1 MGRVQDLVTGKDLM
15 TSKDLVVGEDGL
27 PRCRWAG
34 PGGDYAAYHDTEW
47 GRTLHGDDA
56 LFERLSLEGFQA
68 GLAWITVLR
77 KREAFRA
84 AFQHFHIDTVAAY
97 TEADVERLL
106 TDPGIIRSRAKIESA
121 VHNARVVRDL
131 PGGLDAFL
139 WDFAPAT
146 HRRPKSFTETP
157 TQTPESVAMAKA
169 LKKAGVKFIGP
180 TSAYALMQATGMVD
194 DHVTG
199 CFRAEG

>member
-1 MGRVQDLVTGKDLM
+1 MQDLVI
-15 TSKDLVVGEDGL
+15 GEDGL
-27 PRCRWAG
+27 ARCGWAG
-34 PGGDYAAYHDTEW
+34 TGGDYAAYHDTEW

-56 LFERLSLEGFQA
+56 MFERLSLEGFQA

-84 AFQHFHIDTVAAY
+84 AFHDFRIAEVAAL
-97 TEADVERLL
+97 TPADVDRLL

-121 VHNARVVRDL
+121 IHNAHVVQDL
-131 PGGLDAFL
+131 DGGLDAFL
-139 WDFAPAT
+139 WSFAPPK
-146 HRRPKSFTETP
+146 RPERPRSFSETP
-157 TQTPESVAMAKA
+157 TVTPESTAMAKA

-194 DHVTG
+194 DHLKG
-199 CFRAEG
+199 CHRAAA

>member
-1 MGRVQDLVTGKDLM
+1 MGGVQDLVTGD
-15 TSKDLVVGEDGL
+15 DGL
-27 PRCRWAG
+27 ARCGWAG
-34 PGGDYAAYHDTEW
+34 NGGDYAAYHDTEW

-56 LFERLSLEGFQA
+56 MFERLSLEGFQA

-77 KREAFRA
+77 KREAFRK
-84 AFQHFHIDTVAAY
+84 AFHDFHIDAVAAL

-106 TDPGIIRSRAKIESA
+106 TDPGIIRSRPKIESA
-121 VHNARVVRDL
+121 IHNARVVRDL
-131 PGGLDAFL
+131 PGGLDAYL

-146 HRRPKSFTETP
+146 HRRPASSAQTP
-157 TQTPESVAMAKA
+157 TATPESTAMAKA

-194 DHVTG
+194 DHVAD
-199 CFRAEG
+199 CFRAA

>member
-1 MGRVQDLVTGKDLM
+1 MGTVQDLVI
-15 TSKDLVVGEDGL
+15 GEDNL
-27 PRCRWAG
+27 PRCGWAG
-34 PGGDYAAYHDTEW
+34 SGGDYAEYHDQEW

-56 LFERLSLEGFQA
+56 MFERLSLEGFQA

-84 AFQHFHIDTVAAY
+84 AFQHFQIDAVAAY

-106 TDPGIIRSRAKIESA
+106 DDSGIIRSRAKIEA
-121 VHNARVVRDL
+121 AIHNARIVRDL
-131 PGGLDAFL
+131 PEGIDAYL
-139 WDFAPAT
+139 WGFAPT
-146 HRRPKSFTETP
+146 KRRRRFKSFAEAPTVTE
-157 TQTPESVAMAKA
+157 ESTAMAKA
-169 LKKAGVKFIGP
+169 LKKTGVKFIGP

-194 DHVTG
+194 DHLAG

>member
-1 MGRVQDLVTGKDLM
+1 MGTVQDLVTG
-15 TSKDLVVGEDGL
+15 EDGIA
-27 PRCRWAG
+27 RCGWAG
-34 PGGDYAAYHDTEW
+34 TGGDYASYHDTEW

-56 LFERLSLEGFQA
+56 MFERLSLEGFQA
-68 GLAWITVLR
+68 GLSWITVLR

-84 AFQHFHIDTVAAY
+84 AFHQFQIEAVASL

-121 VHNARVVRDL
+121 IHNAKVVRDL
-131 PGGLDAFL
+131 PEGLDAFV
-139 WDFAPAT
+139 WSFAPTT

-157 TQTPESVAMAKA
+157 TETPESKAMAKA
-169 LKKAGVKFIGP
+169 LKKSGVKFIGP

-194 DHVTG
+194 DHLTG
-199 CFRAEG
+199 CFRAAG

>member
-1 MGRVQDLVTGKDLM
+1 MGSVQDLVI
-15 TSKDLVVGEDGL
+15 GEDNL
-27 PRCRWAG
+27 PRCGWAG
-34 PGGDYAAYHDTEW
+34 TAGDYTAYHDDEW

-56 LFERLSLEGFQA
+56 MFERLSLEGFQA

-84 AFQHFHIDTVAAY
+84 AFHHFQIDAVAAL
-97 TEADVERLL
+97 TPADVETLL
-106 TDPGIIRSRAKIESA
+106 ADPGIIRSRAKIESA
-121 VHNARVVRDL
+121 IHNARIVRDL
-131 PGGLDAFL
+131 PEGLDAFL
-139 WDFAPAT
+139 WGFAPT
-146 HRRPKSFTETP
+146 KPRKRYQSFAEAP
-157 TQTPESVAMAKA
+157 TVTPESTAMAKS

-194 DHVTG
+194 DHLAG